1 MPSSDIR
8 KAAIVLTSLPQDL
21 AAQLLARLEP
31 KEVEAVSIEIAKLGS
46 VSAEEQE
53 QVIREFV
60 NASPAAGG
68 GNVGGLEVAKALV
81 EKALGKAAGATLE
94 SVRQAIETL
103 PFGFLQKVD
112 TQNLVTFLMDEHPQT
127 IALVLA
133 HLNPTQAATILSAL
147 PPDRRVAVIRRIA
160 YMNQTSPE
168 IIKDVEDALASR
180 VANLMNQHFEKAGGV
195 DAVAEILNV
204 VDRAT
209 ERTILEYIGQDDPEL
224 VEQIRRRMFV
234 FDDIVKLSDRE
245 IQTILKHVES
255 SQWATALK
263 GASDE
268 LKQKILNNMSKRA
281 AALLLE
287 EMEYLGPVRASVVEQ
302 VQQQIVDTIR
312 KLEEA
317 GEISLHRQQEEERY
331 LV

>member
-8 KAAIVLTSLPQDL
+8 KAAIVLTSLPQDV
-21 AAQLLARLEP
+21 AAQLLARLDP
-31 KEVEAVSIEIAKLGS
+31 KEVEAVSIEIAKLGP
-46 VSAEEQE
+46 VSGEEQE

-60 NASPAAGG
+60 SASPAAGG
-68 GNVGGLEVAKALV
+68 HVGGLEVAKALV

-127 IALVLA
+127 IALVLS
-133 HLNPTQAATILSAL
+133 HLNPSQAAAILSAL
-147 PPDRRVAVIRRIA
+147 PGDRQVAVIRRIA
-160 YMNQTSPE
+160 HMDQTSPE
-168 IIKDVEDALASR
+168 IIKDVEDGLASR
-180 VANLMNQHFEKAGGV
+180 VAALMNQHFEKTGGV
-195 DAVAEILNV
+195 DAVAEILNL
-204 VDRAT
+204 VDRST
-209 ERTILEYIGQDDPEL
+209 ERTILDYIAQDDPEL

-234 FDDIVKLSDRE
+234 FEDIAKLSDRD
-245 IQTILKHVES
+245 IQTVLKHVES

-263 GASDE
+263 GASEE
-268 LKQKILNNMSKRA
+268 LKQKILGNMSKRA

-317 GEISLHRQQEEERY
+317 GEISIHTQQEEERY

>member
-1 MPSSDIR
+1 MPSSDLR

-53 QVIREFV
+53 QVIRDFV

-133 HLNPTQAATILSAL
+133 HLNPSQAATILSAL
-147 PPDRRVAVIRRIA
+147 PPDRQVAVIRRIA
-160 YMNQTSPE
+160 NMNQTSPE
-168 IIKDVEDALASR
+168 IIKDVEDALAAR
-180 VANLMNQHFEKAGGV
+180 VANLVNQHFEKAGGV

-234 FDDIVKLSDRE
+234 FEDIVKLSDRD
-245 IQTILKHVES
+245 IQTVLKHVES

-263 GASDE
+263 GASEE

-317 GEISLHRQQEEERY
+317 GEIAIQRQQEEERY

>member
-1 MPSSDIR
+1 MPGPEIR
-8 KAAIVLTSLPQDL
+8 KAAIVLACLPQDL

-31 KEVEAVSIEIAKLGS
+31 KEVEAVSIEIAKLGA

-60 NASPAAGG
+60 GASPAIAGG
-68 GNVGGLEVAKALV
+68 SVGGLDVAKTLV
-81 EKALGKAAGATLE
+81 EKALGKAAGPTLE

-103 PFGFLQKVD
+103 PFAFLQKVD
-112 TQNLVTFLMDEHPQT
+112 AHNVATFLVDEHPQT

-133 HLNPTQAATILSAL
+133 HLKPSQAAAILATMS
-147 PPDRRVAVIRRIA
+147 PERQVAVIRRLA
-160 YMNQTSPE
+160 YMDQTSPE
-168 IIKDVEDALASR
+168 IIEDVEKGLSHRISA
-180 VANLMNQHFEKAGGV
+180 LMNQKFEKAGGI
-195 DAVAEILNV
+195 DAVAEILNLA
-204 VDRAT
+204 DRSI
-209 ERTILEYIGQDDPEL
+209 ERAILDYLGQEDPDL
-224 VEQIRRRMFV
+224 AEQIRRRMFV
-234 FDDIVKLSDRE
+234 FEDIVKLSDRD

-263 GASDE
+263 GASEE

-281 AALLLE
+281 AALLQE
-287 EMEYLGPVRASVVEQ
+287 EMEYLGPVRASVVQQ

-317 GEISLHRQQEEERY
+317 GEISIRGQQEEEQL

>member
-8 KAAIVLTSLPQDL
+8 KAAIVLTSLPQDV
-21 AAQLLARLEP
+21 AAQLLARLDP
-31 KEVEAVSIEIAKLGS
+31 KEVEAVSIEIAKLGP
-46 VSAEEQE
+46 VSGEEQE

-60 NASPAAGG
+60 SASPAAGG
-68 GNVGGLEVAKALV
+68 HVGGLEVAKALV

-127 IALVLA
+127 IALVLS
-133 HLNPTQAATILSAL
+133 HLNPSQAAAILSAL
-147 PPDRRVAVIRRIA
+147 PGDRQVAVIRRIA
-160 YMNQTSPE
+160 RMDQTSPE
-168 IIKDVEDALASR
+168 IIKDVEDGLASR
-180 VANLMNQHFEKAGGV
+180 VAALMNQHFEKTGGV
-195 DAVAEILNV
+195 DAVAEILNL
-204 VDRAT
+204 VDRST
-209 ERTILEYIGQDDPEL
+209 ERTILDYIAQDDPEL

-234 FDDIVKLSDRE
+234 FEDIAKLSDRD
-245 IQTILKHVES
+245 IQTVLKHVES

-263 GASDE
+263 GASEE
-268 LKQKILNNMSKRA
+268 LKQKILGNMSKRA

-317 GEISLHRQQEEERY
+317 GEISIHTQQEEERY

>member
-1 MPSSDIR
+1 MPTPDLR
-8 KAAIVLTSLPQDL
+8 KAAIVLTCLPQDL
-21 AAQLLARLEP
+21 AAQLLARLDP
-31 KEVEAVSIEIAKLGS
+31 KEVEAVSIEIAKLGP

-60 NASPAAGG
+60 SASPAAGG

-127 IALVLA
+127 IALVLS
-133 HLNPTQAATILSAL
+133 HLNPSQAAAILSAL
-147 PPDRRVAVIRRIA
+147 PADRQVAVIRRIA
-160 YMNQTSPE
+160 RMDQTSPE
-168 IIKDVEDALASR
+168 IIKDVEDGLASR
-180 VANLMNQHFEKAGGV
+180 VAALMNQHFEKTGGV
-195 DAVAEILNV
+195 DAVAEILNL
-204 VDRAT
+204 VDRTT
-209 ERTILEYIGQDDPEL
+209 ERTILEYIAQDDPEL

-234 FDDIVKLSDRE
+234 FEDIVKFSDRE

-263 GASDE
+263 GASEE
-268 LKQKILNNMSKRA
+268 LKQKILGNMSKRA

-317 GEISLHRQQEEERY
+317 GEISIHSQHEEERY

>member
-31 KEVEAVSIEIAKLGS
+31 EEVEAVSIEIAKLGS

-287 EMEYLGPVRASVVEQ
+287 EIEYLGPVRASVVEQ